1 MPLPPLD
8 VTAARAGYWHG
19 GQTDKAGAPYVG
31 HLIRVQAHLLRLFP
45 DASEVERH
53 AAWLHDVL
61 EDTAITAHDLA
72 EIGYPDDLI
81 ALVQSLSRPAKGSY
95 SDWIADLVQSA
106 DTSAIRI
113 KIADLTDNSD
123 PERLA
128 ALPAHQSGPLAKR
141 YIAAISQ
148 LRAAL

>member
-81 ALVQSLSRPAKGSY
+81 ALASKVMSG
-95 SDWIADLVQSA
+95 
-106 DTSAIRI
+106 
-113 KIADLTDNSD
+113 
-123 PERLA
+123 A
-128 ALPAHQSGPLAKR
+128 ALPAIDISVPLEVDAK
-141 YIAAISQ
+141 AGSHWGEAH
-148 LRAAL
+148 